1 MLDNEEGGGG
11 AIRENEFTNTNGPS
25 KCPPIME
32 KGKTLVFRQSTNI
45 KRNCFIFKASTKPTI
60 F

>member
-1 MLDNEEGGGG
+1 MLDNEEGG
-11 AIRENEFTNTNGPS
+11 ENVFTNTNGPS